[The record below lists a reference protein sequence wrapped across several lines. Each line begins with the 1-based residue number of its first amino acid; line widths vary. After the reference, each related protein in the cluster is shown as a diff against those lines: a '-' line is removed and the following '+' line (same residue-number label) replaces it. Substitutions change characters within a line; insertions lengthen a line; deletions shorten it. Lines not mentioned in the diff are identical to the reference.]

1 MARARTLPVT
11 RTYATGVCDSTGQ
24 PSGLLAHWRVSQRR
38 AEGHCPLTLCGERS
52 VAIGVRG
59 SYTPVCVYFRHVLV
73 FGYSYTCIGHVT
85 CLLRVRLVR
94 LHGGVPRS
102 LSGSGSNG
110 PRHEQRD
117 RIRFRRARSWASRTT
132 KGGRARRSTTV
143 SDQER
148 GRAIR
153 AAVDDASG
161 RMPNRRVPRRDPS
174 SPWRGRSGL
183 PRCQKQNGRGL
194 QAAHVPRAVPAV
206 RRHGGGE
213 WRDCLDDCRG
223 APNRRVPR
231 RDPSSPWRYCR
242 DWKNGGPR
250 VGAVAGLKWR
260 AGIHRGCHATPR

>member
-1 MARARTLPVT
+1 MCVRCV
-11 RTYATGVCDSTGQ
+11 
-24 PSGLLAHWRVSQRR
+24 
-38 AEGHCPLTLCGERS
+38 GHD
-52 VAIGVRG
+52 
-59 SYTPVCVYFRHVLV
+59 Y
-73 FGYSYTCIGHVT
+73 
-85 CLLRVRLVR
+85 
-94 LHGGVPRS
+94 VPRA

-213 WRDCLDDCRG
+213 WRDCLDYGRG

-231 RDPSSPWRYCR
+231 RDPSSPWRCCR

-250 VGAVAGLKWR
+250 VGAVAGLRHRGGPKWR